1 MKDIYLI
8 FQHLKSKNMVEIRHL
23 LLVEA
28 IERLGSL
35 KKAAQELHLT
45 PSALS
50 HQLKQLEQS
59 LDTPIFH
66 RVKNQLYFTPL
77 GKEFCETAKEILGK
91 VQTIETRIK
100 EHKQRPIDDYI
111 HGYSENETQRLYD
124 QANSIATFLHWDSKW
139 EAGSMILEAG
149 CGVGAQ
155 TKIIASQ
162 NPDCQFI
169 GVDISKKSLAVAK
182 QLVSDL
188 NLANV
193 DFVEGDLTNLSFP
206 DQTFDHI
213 FLCFVLEHVKNPLV
227 ILKELKRV
235 LKPNGTITA
244 IEGDHGSTYFY
255 PDSIAARKA
264 IQAQVKLQKQKGGN
278 ANIGR
283 SLYPLLEKAGFQ
295 EIAVTPRQIYVDDSK
310 PALVQGFTLDTFT
323 AMIKGIAEE
332 AIAQKVISEV
342 EFWEGIQDL
351 GKTASGGGTFC
362 YTFFKG
368 VARNVNDEKC

>member
-1 MKDIYLI
+1 
-8 FQHLKSKNMVEIRHL
+8 MVEIRHF

-66 RVKNQLYFTPL
+66 RVNNQLHFTAL

-91 VQTIETRIK
+91 MQDIETRI
-100 EHKQRPIDDYI
+100 EENKQRPIDDYI
-111 HGYSENETQRLYD
+111 HGYSEVETQRLYD
-124 QANSIATFLHWDSKW
+124 QANSIADFLHWDSKW
-139 EAGSMILEAG
+139 AAGSTILEAG

-155 TKIIASQ
+155 TKIIAAQ
-162 NPDCQFI
+162 NKDCQFI
-169 GVDISKKSLAVAK
+169 SVDISTKSLAVAR
-182 QLVSDL
+182 QLATDL
-188 NLANV
+188 ELANV
-193 DFVEGDLTNLSFP
+193 VFLEEDLTQLTFQ
-206 DQTFDHI
+206 DETFDHV
-213 FLCFVLEHVKNPLV
+213 FLCFVLEHVKKPLQ
-227 ILKELKRV
+227 ILQELQRV
-235 LKPNGTITA
+235 LKPNGTITV

-255 PDSIAARKA
+255 PDSVAARKA
-264 IQAQVKLQKQKGGN
+264 VQAQVTLQQQKGGDP
-278 ANIGR
+278 NIGR
-283 SLYPLLEKAGFQ
+283 SLYPLLEQAGFQ
-295 EIAVTPRQIYVDDSK
+295 KINVTPRQIYVDDSK
-310 PALVQGFTLDTFT
+310 PALVQGFTRDTFT

-332 AIAQKVISEV
+332 AIGQKVISEV

-351 GKTASGGGTFC
+351 EKTASGGGTFC

-368 VARNVNDEKC
+368 VAKKVLRMK